1 MPTIVKR
8 GARFLVRVRKNGFKP
23 VSQTFNRKTDA
34 VAWGRRVE
42 ADMQAGRF
50 ADAPAV
56 VPTLR
61 EAISE
66 YREKVAIHLKGA
78 RDYAYSFKEVE
89 GSALGAKP
97 VDKVA
102 PADLAEWRDALA
114 GRGLKPATVVR
125 RLGLL
130 SGVLSWCHKER
141 GWLQDNPMRSVRK
154 PTVRDARTRTLDAE
168 EVRYLGIAT
177 AAARATWLADA
188 VTLLIRTAMR
198 RSELVALLRADVD
211 MARSVALLRDSK
223 NGDQREVP
231 LCPEARAAIERL
243 STDAG
248 RDGRATILP
257 INDPEAI
264 SFAFRR
270 AVVRARAR
278 YEEDCAA
285 AGQPCHAKFMHG
297 IRLHDLRHHA
307 VSTWARTGAGRD
319 MAVLVEH
326 RQTELVETEASPAL
340 PSNSLG
346 NATLL
351 ALDDLLQPRHAMS
364 QGVVAHL
371 NTDVAPPHLVRNR
384 CGRAGA

>member
-1 MPTIVKR
+1 MPTIIKR
-8 GARFLVRVRKNGFKP
+8 GDRFLVRVRKNGFRP
-23 VSQTFNRKTDA
+23 VSSTFIRKSDA
-34 VAWGRRVE
+34 AAWGRRVE

-50 ADAPAV
+50 VEASEPA
-56 VPTLR
+56 PTLR
-61 EAISE
+61 TAIGE
-66 YREKVAIHLKGA
+66 YRAKVAVHLKGA
-78 RDYAYSFKEVE
+78 RDYAYSFKEIE
-89 GSALGAKP
+89 ASALGAKP

-114 GRGLKPATVVR
+114 GRGLKPATVAR

-141 GWLQDNPMRSVRK
+141 GWLQENPMRSVRK
-154 PTVRDARTRTLDAE
+154 PTVRDARTRTLDPE

-198 RSELVALLRADVD
+198 RSELVALLCADVD

-223 NGDQREVP
+223 NGEQREIP
-231 LCPEARAAIERL
+231 LCPEAKAAVERL
-243 STDAG
+243 SADAS
-248 RDGRATILP
+248 REGRASVLP

-285 AGQPCHAKFMHG
+285 AGRPCDAKVMHG

-307 VSTWARTGAGRD
+307 VSTWARTGGLS
-319 MAVLVEH
+319 LVELMKISGH
-326 RQTELVETEASPAL
+326 KSPRM
-340 PSNSLG
+340 
-346 NATLL
+346 L
-351 ALDDLLQPRHAMS
+351 ARY
-364 QGVVAHL
+364 AHL
-371 NTDVAPPHLVRNR
+371 DSSQVAAKMAAL
-384 CGRAGA
+384 GA